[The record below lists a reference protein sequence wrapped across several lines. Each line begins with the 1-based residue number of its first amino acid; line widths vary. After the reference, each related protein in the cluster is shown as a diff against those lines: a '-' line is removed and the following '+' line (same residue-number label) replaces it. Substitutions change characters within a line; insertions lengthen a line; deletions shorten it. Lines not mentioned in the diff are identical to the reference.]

1 MSDLAYA
8 TLCMLPEERAFVYG
22 TRLKTKWQKIG
33 AVLPMIRKNKSVTI
47 IMPKALKNFLDF
59 QMQLEYLFGGNTV
72 A

>member
-1 MSDLAYA
+1 MAENWRSLDDD
-8 TLCMLPEERAFVYG
+8 T
-22 TRLKTKWQKIG
+22 
-33 AVLPMIRKNKSVTI
+33 KNKSVTI

>member
-1 MSDLAYA
+1 VYA
-8 TLCMLPEERAFVYG
+8 ARRTAFVYG

-47 IMPKALKNFLDF
+47 SMPKALKNFLDF

>member
-1 MSDLAYA
+1 VYA
-8 TLCMLPEERAFVYG
+8 ARRTAFVYG

-47 IMPKALKNFLDF
+47 IMPKTLKNFLDF

>member
-1 MSDLAYA
+1 MAENWRSFADD
-8 TLCMLPEERAFVYG
+8 TE
-22 TRLKTKWQKIG
+22 KQ
-33 AVLPMIRKNKSVTI
+33 NKSVTI

>member
-1 MSDLAYA
+1 MAENWRSFADD
-8 TLCMLPEERAFVYG
+8 TE
-22 TRLKTKWQKIG
+22 
-33 AVLPMIRKNKSVTI
+33 NKSVTI

>member
-1 MSDLAYA
+1 
-8 TLCMLPEERAFVYG
+8 
-22 TRLKTKWQKIG
+22 
-33 AVLPMIRKNKSVTI
+33 MIRKNKSVTI

>member
-1 MSDLAYA
+1 VYA
-8 TLCMLPEERAFVYG
+8 ARRTAFVYG